1 MKVKKILAVSS
12 AMIIAAT
19 SSINSLSVTVFAQE
33 NTVTGIE
40 SSSENEVNKTV
51 LNEQV
56 TQDTVTD
63 DTKSRKIYV
72 KTFAGNGG
80 NGSEE
85 RPFNNFKDAYNFA
98 SENDTIVLLNAVTI
112 QNDDNNL
119 DNGVFT
125 FTKQITITS
134 KGDGNGELS
143 SRVPVQ
149 LGANIK
155 LEDIEFAV
163 RDNIYLNGHTLEMNN
178 VKNFKTVAKIP
189 TVYGGSYQNGTNNK
203 GTKSILKVNGFGEPF
218 EFNAIYAGS
227 ENGESDIPVT
237 LDLIKGVKVKD
248 GIYASGVNA
257 GVNANVEFKIG
268 NINAGKFE
276 NNNATHNTTII
287 FNEYYRENGPILK
300 GFNDVELQNTRI
312 KVKNKDEFS
321 DIQGKLE
328 LDSRSSLDLSNIT
341 TNFSVGSFNG
351 EDGSKLIL
359 SETGKIEISGELT
372 GSVELR
378 TPGVDVASS
387 GIVREDHIYISAA
400 NTSSGNVTFK
410 PFVTQP
416 NLELKKEDNNGK
428 EEWIIRAKKIDKPIE
443 NLDIVE
449 NKKVKI
455 EKDIEQAFTL
465 EYYDKNGSELEY
477 KPQFE
482 FIIKD
487 PNGQLVDDDK
497 IEVIS
502 DIDPTQMMIYV
513 YDDTIEAGN
522 YTIVITETASGKMF
536 EIPLEFYKESQQNLY
551 LVEFNA
557 NGGKGIMEKQSIE
570 LNFPTKLR
578 KNTFTREGYIFKG
591 WSRQPNGNVEY
602 TDEQEIQN
610 LTNIA
615 GEEVL
620 LYAVW
625 AKEWYDINAVPIIN
639 ATDKVLTVGE
649 NFNPL
654 EGVTAYDKEDGDII
668 LTDNNIISNNV
679 NMNVVGTYNV
689 TYKVTDNSG
698 ASAIKIITVVV
709 NPKME
714 ELNNVPII
722 NATDKV
728 LTVGENFNPLEG
740 VTAYD
745 KEDGDIILTDNN
757 IISNNVNMNV
767 VGTYNVTYKV
777 TDNSG
782 ASAIKIITVV
792 VNPKME
798 ELNNVPIINATDKVL
813 TVGENFNP
821 LEGVTAYDKEDGEI
835 TIRDE
840 NIIKNTVDM
849 SRAGTYE
856 VVYKVTD
863 KMGASIT
870 KTINVIVNEKN
881 IVESKPESAKPSIG
895 GNATISKLPNTGL
908 EGSLPIL
915 GGGLIALGS
924 ILVNKKKKN

>member
-1 MKVKKILAVSS
+1 MKAKKILAVSS

-19 SSINSLSVTVFAQE
+19 STINSLSVTVFAQE
-33 NTVTGIE
+33 NTVAGIE
-40 SSSENEVNKTV
+40 SSSKNEVNQTV
-51 LNEQV
+51 LNEEV
-56 TQDTVTD
+56 TQDTITD
-63 DTKSRKIYV
+63 DIKSRKIYV

-189 TVYGGSYQNGTNNK
+189 TVYGGSYQNGSNNK
-203 GTKSILKVNGFGEPF
+203 GAKSILKVNGFGDPF

-237 LDLIKGVKVKD
+237 LDLTKGVKVKD

-276 NNNATHNTTII
+276 NNHVIHNTNII

-321 DIQGKLE
+321 DIEGKLE
-328 LDSRSSLDLSNIT
+328 LDSRSSLDISNII

-387 GIVREDHIYISAA
+387 GIVREDHIYISAV
-400 NTSSGNVTFK
+400 NTSIGNVTFK
-410 PFVTQP
+410 PFFTQP

-428 EEWIIRAKKIDKPIE
+428 KEWVIRAKKIDKPIE

-455 EKDIEQAFTL
+455 EKDIEQVFTL
-465 EYYDKNGSELEY
+465 EYYDKNGDELEY
-477 KPQFE
+477 TPQLE

-497 IEVIS
+497 IEVLS

-513 YDDTIEAGN
+513 YDDTIEEGN
-522 YTIVITETASGKMF
+522 YTVVITETASGKIF
-536 EIPLEFYKESQQNLY
+536 EIPLEFYKEAQQNLY

-557 NGGKGIMEKQSIE
+557 NGGKGIMDKQSIE
-570 LNFPTKLR
+570 LNSTTKLR
-578 KNTFTREGYIFKG
+578 KNTFTRDGYIFKG

-615 GEEVL
+615 GEKVL

-625 AKEWYDINAVPIIN
+625 VKEWYDINAVPIIN
-639 ATDKVLTVGE
+639 ATDKILSVGD

-654 EGVTAYDKEDGDII
+654 DGVTAFDE
-668 LTDNNIISNNV
+668 
-679 NMNVVGTYNV
+679 
-689 TYKVTDNSG
+689 
-698 ASAIKIITVVV
+698 
-709 NPKME
+709 
-714 ELNNVPII
+714 
-722 NATDKV
+722 
-728 LTVGENFNPLEG
+728 
-740 VTAYD
+740 
-745 KEDGDIILTDNN
+745 
-757 IISNNVNMNV
+757 
-767 VGTYNVTYKV
+767 
-777 TDNSG
+777 
-782 ASAIKIITVV
+782 
-792 VNPKME
+792 
-798 ELNNVPIINATDKVL
+798 
-813 TVGENFNP
+813 
-821 LEGVTAYDKEDGEI
+821 EDGEI
-835 TIRDE
+835 ILTED
-840 NIIKNTVDM
+840 NIIKNTVNV
-849 SRAGTYE
+849 SKAGRYE

-863 KMGASIT
+863 KMGASATKARIVIVNSKAEVLNKVPIIKVEDKVLAVGDEFNPLEGVTAYDEEDGEITIKDENIIKNTVDMSKAGRYEVVYKITDKMGASAT
-870 KTINVIVNEKN
+870 KTITVIVNEKN
-881 IVESKPESAKPSIG
+881 IVKPKPEQGKPSIG
-895 GNATISKLPNTGL
+895 DNTGVSKLPNTGI

-915 GGGLIALGS
+915 GILSISIGS
-924 ILVNKKKKN
+924 ILSFKRKKVNINKKYD